1 MSVSGTISAGQTGL
15 FSEAPGGKV
24 TIASSA
30 PFFLDMPV
38 GSGEV
43 PYPAGNRTFDYP
55 GGMTR
60 VSATTAAVTYAVDDS
75 QELVAT
81 PDELRVGGE
90 QFGFST
96 LLPDNSQAFTRLN
109 EWVLQSSEGINAP
122 SRKVVIELPA
132 GIFYVRGGKIDLTWR
147 GDGTFTP
154 RFTFRG
160 AGKGVTILRATP
172 DSTAPAV
179 LEIAAGFSANVTW
192 EDMTIEPRAG
202 IWQDACHIYATRR
215 TLDSTGGVTDWTF
228 RRLGVNVPNGD
239 GFVFVGGDDF
249 LGPNQFM
256 LFEMCTW
263 IADVGSAIKTFGQFG
278 QANFVNGEYAA
289 SVLGTSAAPS
299 MVFTQDYRATVAP
312 TGVNTGTNIFTAGAL
327 EITSGT
333 PVRIIGTGL
342 PSGYALNTTYF
353 FRRQG
358 IASGV
363 FGLGSLHATRAAV
376 ASDTRVPAGTTGTL
390 GNWFITP
397 FYVMEVADN
406 ALRFEFPHHM
416 TDAGV
421 LRFVGTGLPAG
432 FSTGTDYFVIRLDA
446 YRVRLASTKN
456 NALAGTFLPL
466 AGGTLTTFGMS
477 AVGANLPYSVHM
489 SCTSVQNSL
498 QGIYVGGGQNFQ
510 LNLHI
515 ENIKNTLY
523 LYQSQA
529 TLQGGI
535 FANPADDSGNG
546 ALAVAVGGN
555 ARFQVDG
562 SPFLSGTV
570 DRLVVASESPGTY
583 LSPRGTFVNVGASTT
598 TGPQSVNLWG
608 TIAVAATIDTFAL
621 DRLNVNTSATQ
632 ITNISSRLGP
642 GAEVKLRAT
651 GGSIVFATGGGLVLP
666 ASPYT
671 LPQDAV
677 ATFERLESGA
687 WILTAV
693 SVL

>member
-1 MSVSGTISAGQTGL
+1 MTGTILRNAPNVHNQNTGTL
-15 FSEAPGGKV
+15 VGYVNPV
-24 TIASSA
+24 TGRVDPIQASASSIGI
-30 PFFLDMPV
+30 D
-38 GSGEV
+38 
-43 PYPAGNRTFDYP
+43 
-55 GGMTR
+55 
-60 VSATTAAVTYAVDDS
+60 ATTA
-75 QELVAT
+75 
-81 PDELRVGGE
+81 
-90 QFGFST
+90 FGFNPSAA
-96 LLPDNSQAFTRLN
+96 DNSAAFTALSNYIMAAASGVGPTTQQVVVYLPPGDYR
-109 EWVLQSSEGINAP
+109 VSSA
-122 SRKVVIELPA
+122 KL
-132 GIFYVRGGKIDLTWR
+132 DLTFR
-147 GDGTFTP
+147 GSGAWTP

-160 AGKGVTILRATP
+160 AGKGVTRILATT
-172 DSTAPAV
+172 DSTAAAV
-179 LEIAAGFSANVTW
+179 IEIAAGFTANVTW
-192 EDMTIEPRAG
+192 EDMTIVPRADV
-202 IWQDACHIYATRR
+202 WQDACHIYATRR

-228 RRLGVNVPNGD
+228 RRLGVNAANGD

-249 LGPNQFM
+249 LGPHQFM
-256 LFEMCTW
+256 LFEMNTW
-263 IADVGSAIKTFGQFG
+263 LSEVGSAIKTFGQFG
-278 QANFVNGEYAA
+278 QANFVNGEYA
-289 SVLGTSAAPS
+289 SLQLGTSAAPA

-312 TGVNTGTNIFTAGAL
+312 TNVNTGTNIFTAGAL

-333 PVRIIGTGL
+333 PVRIIGTDL

-358 IASGV
+358 VASGV

-489 SCTSVQNSL
+489 SCVSVQNTL
-498 QGIYVGGGQNFQ
+498 HGVYVGGGQNFQ

-523 LYQSQA
+523 LYQSQT

-535 FANPADDSGNG
+535 FANPADDGGNG

-555 ARFQVDG
+555 SRFQVDG

-570 DRLVVASESPGTY
+570 DRLVVASESPGAY
-583 LSPRGTFVNVGASTT
+583 LSPRGTFVNAGASTT